1 MIIPNIDDYIDKL
14 SYIDDYRCTY
24 PHQYRTQVVIAFGF
38 FVALL
43 GSASSVAKGTQNMMK
58 IDDFPMK
65 VADFPWRTRNSV
77 DFWVQSGKYDVFQD
91 ISWDMMGN
99 LLGGRFYGNQW
110 NSKHDMRYFMV
121 DVRNILFCPFREH
134 VWSRWSSAGG
144 TSLRITVRCQE
155 NQETTYPPS

>member
-65 VADFPWRTRNSV
+65 VADFPEERGIPWI
-77 DFWVQSGKYDVFQD
+77 SGF
-91 ISWDMMGN
+91 SHENMM
-99 LLGGRFYGNQW
+99 GRFYGNQW

-121 DVRNILFCPFREH
+121 DVRNILCCPFREH
-134 VWSRWSSAGG
+134 V
-144 TSLRITVRCQE
+144 
-155 NQETTYPPS
+155 